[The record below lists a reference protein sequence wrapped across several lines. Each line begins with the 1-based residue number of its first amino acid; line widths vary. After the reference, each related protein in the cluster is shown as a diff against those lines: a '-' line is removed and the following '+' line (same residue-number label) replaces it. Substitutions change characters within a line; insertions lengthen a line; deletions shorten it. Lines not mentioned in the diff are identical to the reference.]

1 MKVYFI
7 VRKLFEDLTKN
18 LTDVI
23 DSIKKANS
31 LIKKVEEQTFFQKG
45 FFLLFRVFQIVV
57 EKQTISVSFLNT
69 VFAVFLVAIWLACAS
84 PVKMINH
91 CF

>member
-7 VRKLFEDLTKN
+7 VRKLFEELTKN

-31 LIKKVEEQTFFQKG
+31 LINKVEEQTFFKKA
-45 FFLLFRVFQIVV
+45 FSLRIIRVILFRVFQIIV
-57 EKQTISVSFLNT
+57 EKPSQFH
-69 VFAVFLVAIWLACAS
+69 F
-84 PVKMINH
+84 
-91 CF
+91 